1 MIIKTNELISNS
13 LNLYSVAKESVAIS
27 NQEELND
34 LADYISQHNLKYLF
48 LGEGTNLV
56 PPEYFDGMI
65 IKSAFKEISNNS
77 NDVLNVGSAVNWNEL
92 VNYSLEN
99 NIKGFENLSLIPG
112 SVGASPIQNIGA
124 YGVEVSSL
132 ISCIYCYDIENREFI
147 TLSNA
152 ECNFKY
158 RSSSLKNSTLF
169 IISIDFIIDEQRKL
183 NSKYQS
189 IQNYMLDNNITNDS
203 LTNISLAKIV
213 REIRKSVLPNHHKIF
228 NAGSFFKNPIVNKN
242 NINQEI
248 YNLDQLVYWE
258 LENKMLKVGA
268 ARLIELI
275 KDKIPDSENV
285 SLYDKHSLVLVTN
298 GKAIQS
304 EVLTYANTIQ
314 NLVYETFNINL
325 EIEPNIIY

>member
-1 MIIKTNELISNS
+1 M
-13 LNLYSVAKESVAIS
+13 
-27 NQEELND
+27 
-34 LADYISQHNLKYLF
+34 
-48 LGEGTNLV
+48 
-56 PPEYFDGMI
+56 
-65 IKSAFKEISNNS
+65 
-77 NDVLNVGSAVNWNEL
+77 
-92 VNYSLEN
+92 
-99 NIKGFENLSLIPG
+99 
-112 SVGASPIQNIGA
+112 
-124 YGVEVSSL
+124 
-132 ISCIYCYDIENREFI
+132 ISCIYCYDIENTEFI
-147 TLSNA
+147 TAFNDA

-242 NINQEI
+242 SINQEI
-248 YNLDQLVYWE
+248 YNLDQIVYWE

-275 KDKIPDSENV
+275 KDKIPASENV

-304 EVLTYANTIQ
+304 EVLTYANTIPESS
-314 NLVYETFNINL
+314 L
-325 EIEPNIIY
+325 

>member
-77 NDVLNVGSAVNWNEL
+77 NDVLNVGSAVNWDEL

-183 NSKYQS
+183 NS
-189 IQNYMLDNNITNDS
+189 
-203 LTNISLAKIV
+203 
-213 REIRKSVLPNHHKIF
+213 SVLPNHHKIF

>member
-77 NDVLNVGSAVNWNEL
+77 NDVLNVGSAVNWDEL

-158 RSSSLKNSTLF
+158 RSSLLKNSTLF
-169 IISIDFIIDEQRKL
+169 IISIDFIIDGL
-183 NSKYQS
+183 N
-189 IQNYMLDNNITNDS
+189 
-203 LTNISLAKIV
+203 
-213 REIRKSVLPNHHKIF
+213 
-228 NAGSFFKNPIVNKN
+228 
-242 NINQEI
+242 
-248 YNLDQLVYWE
+248 
-258 LENKMLKVGA
+258 
-268 ARLIELI
+268 
-275 KDKIPDSENV
+275 
-285 SLYDKHSLVLVTN
+285 
-298 GKAIQS
+298 
-304 EVLTYANTIQ
+304 
-314 NLVYETFNINL
+314 
-325 EIEPNIIY
+325 

>member
-1 MIIKTNELISNS
+1 M
-13 LNLYSVAKESVAIS
+13 
-27 NQEELND
+27 
-34 LADYISQHNLKYLF
+34 
-48 LGEGTNLV
+48 

-77 NDVLNVGSAVNWNEL
+77 NDVLNVGSAVNWDEL

-132 ISCIYCYDIENREFI
+132 ISCIYCYDIKNREFI

-158 RSSSLKNSTLF
+158 RSSLLKNSTLF

-183 NSKYQS
+183 NTKYQS

-242 NINQEI
+242 NINQET

-275 KDKIPDSENV
+275 KDKIPASENV
-285 SLYDKHSLVLVTN
+285 SLYEKHSLVLVTN

-304 EVLTYANTIQ
+304 EVLTYANAIQ
-314 NLVYETFNINL
+314 NIVYETFNINL
-325 EIEPNIIY
+325 DIEPNIIY